1 MAKMG
6 FKAGQG
12 LGKSEQG
19 ISSAL
24 TVEKTSHRGGK
35 IIEANTSTF
44 LQPSEFGDVENQNMP
59 GLGSD
64 VCCPFHRYSGKALND
79 FNQREPRSMVTL
91 FMRFI
96 VP

>member
-44 LQPSEFGDVENQNMP
+44 LQPSEFPDAESSNPTEVRSRHCTLIDITSFGDRRK
-59 GLGSD
+59 L
-64 VCCPFHRYSGKALND
+64 
-79 FNQREPRSMVTL
+79 
-91 FMRFI
+91 I
-96 VP
+96 I